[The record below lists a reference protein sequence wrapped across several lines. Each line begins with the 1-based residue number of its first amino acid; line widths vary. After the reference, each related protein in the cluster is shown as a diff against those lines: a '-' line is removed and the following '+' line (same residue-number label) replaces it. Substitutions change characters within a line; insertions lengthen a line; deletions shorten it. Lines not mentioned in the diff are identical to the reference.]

1 MTRRL
6 RRSVPAIALGLV
18 LPLHV
23 WGQERRPA
31 SAPSAEAQ
39 ELAPGV
45 PIARELLPGRR
56 DDYRVRLE
64 AGAFMRVTVEQL
76 GMDVVAAA
84 SDPTG
89 HELLTVDAMDD
100 EYRPETL
107 VLTALGEGIY
117 RIYVMAAPRVRVA
130 GRYRI
135 RVDLMSPAR
144 DEHLVAIRAEQQFAR
159 GRRVR
164 EPNRA
169 ATWPDALDLF
179 TSALADYRQLADRA
193 GELKALIEIAITQ
206 YYLSRP
212 EAVGT
217 ARAAERLAREL
228 GDHAAAARALKSAG
242 NALVFHGD
250 LTEAVRAFE
259 ESITLSRE
267 VGHRN
272 AAARALNDLAIAYR
286 RLGEV
291 ERAVAAYEQAL
302 PLARATEDR
311 EMEANIL
318 ANLGVAYR
326 SLGNHLRSLQFY
338 EQALQVR
345 RESGDSRGAF
355 NLLLNAGNL
364 HRDLRR
370 FDEANAFHAE
380 ALHIAAAGGDR
391 GREGVALNSLGLN
404 AAAEGRYDEALAH
417 QRAALSRHQAVGDQ
431 SGEAAV
437 FQGIGASLKGLGR
450 HDDAREALQA
460 ALAIDRRLRERYAE
474 RDVLGRLAEVERDT
488 GNLAAAT
495 TYAEASATL
504 DEELRAEIVT
514 PELRASFIAAEQDRY
529 QQFVEILQRRHQAEA
544 SSGHD
549 ARALEVSERA
559 RARVLLDTL
568 ASAHVDL
575 REGVDPALLAQ
586 QRSLEQSL
594 DRASSQLSRALA
606 SDAGS
611 DAAKSA
617 ASRVDHFTSELQ
629 QLRASIRRRNPRYA
643 SATLPQPLTA
653 SEIQR
658 RVVDADTVLLE
669 YMLGEERS
677 WLWAVTTQGITSVA
691 LPPRQAIERAVRSLH
706 GDLSARQPV
715 PGESDAS
722 YAQRV
727 RRADARLARDRAAL
741 SQVLLGGIAGKLDG
755 VWRRKRLAIVA
766 TGVLEY
772 VPFAALFTPEVP
784 ASVEGRS
791 VGSDRGARRVSLA
804 ARHEIVVIPSA
815 SVLDALRRDTADRPP
830 APMAAAVLGDP
841 VFEPSDP
848 RVRRPART
856 AGAGGI
862 RRVALAQTRGIE
874 PPGDMSAA
882 THAST
887 RGALA
892 RLPFSR
898 EEAAAIASLVPD
910 GKVTLATDFKAS
922 RRTVLDGALRGHRV
936 VHFATHGV
944 FDAGS
949 PALSGLVLSL
959 VDERGNPQ
967 DGFVRLN
974 DIYNMRLDADLVILS
989 ACRTALGEE
998 IKGEGLV
1005 GLTRAFMYAG
1015 APRVV
1020 ASLWQV
1026 SDVATAELMKR
1037 FYRALFVDRLR
1048 PAAALRAAQLEL
1060 SRDPRWS
1067 APYYWAGFV
1076 LQGEWR

>member
-6 RRSVPAIALGLV
+6 RRPVPAIAFVLV

-31 SAPSAEAQ
+31 SATSAEAQ

-45 PIARELLPGRR
+45 PIARELSPGLR
-56 DDYRVRLE
+56 DDYRIRLE

-100 EYRPETL
+100 EYRQETL
-107 VLTALGEGIY
+107 VLTAVGEGFY

-135 RVDLMSPAR
+135 RVDVTSPAR
-144 DEHLVAIRAEQQFAR
+144 DEHLVAIRAEQRFAR

-164 EPNRA
+164 EPHRA

-228 GDHAAAARALKSAG
+228 GDRAAAARALKSAG
-242 NALVFHGD
+242 NTLVFHGD

-272 AAARALNDLAIAYR
+272 AVARALNDLAIAYR

-326 SLGNHLRSLQFY
+326 SLGNHVRSLQFY

-355 NLLLNAGNL
+355 NLLVNAGNL

-380 ALHIAAAGGDR
+380 ALHIAATGGDR

-404 AAAEGRYDEALAH
+404 AAAEGRYGEALGH
-417 QRAALSRHQAVGDQ
+417 QRAALSRHQTVGDQ

-437 FQGIGASLKGLGR
+437 FQAMGASLQGLGR

-474 RDVLGRLAEVERDT
+474 RDVLGRLAEVERDI

-495 TYAEASATL
+495 TYAEASAAL

-606 SDAGS
+606 SDAGG

-677 WLWAVTTQGITSVA
+677 WLWAVTTQGITSSA

-722 YAQRV
+722 YKQRV
-727 RRADARLARDRAAL
+727 RRADGRLARDRAAL
-741 SQVLLGGIAGKLDG
+741 SQVLLGGIAEKLNG
-755 VWRRKRLAIVA
+755 EWRRKRLAIVA

-784 ASVEGRS
+784 ASVEDRS

-830 APMAAAVLGDP
+830 APLAAAVLGDP
-841 VFEPSDP
+841 VFEQSDP

-856 AGAGGI
+856 AGI
-862 RRVALAQTRGIE
+862 RRVALAQTRRIE
-874 PPGDMSAA
+874 PPGEMSAA
-882 THAST
+882 THAFT
-887 RGALA
+887 RGGLA

-1026 SDVATAELMKR
+1026 SDAATAELMKR
-1037 FYRALFVDRLR
+1037 FYRALFVERLR